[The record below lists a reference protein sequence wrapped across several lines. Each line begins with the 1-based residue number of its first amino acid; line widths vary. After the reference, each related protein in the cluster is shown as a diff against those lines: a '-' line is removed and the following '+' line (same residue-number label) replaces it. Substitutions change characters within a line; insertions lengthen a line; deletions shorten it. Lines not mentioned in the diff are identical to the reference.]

1 MITQSSTRAE
11 AVSTETALAVH
22 AKGVHKSFSDSTG
35 SKFRAVRELN
45 LSIPR
50 GQVVAFL
57 GPNGAGKS
65 TTIDMILGLTE
76 PDGGT
81 IEVLGTDPLTA
92 ASTGRSAAVLQS
104 GGLLPDV
111 TVGALVT
118 MMGSLYIGADPAAAI
133 TRAGLGEL
141 VNRRVSKCSGGE
153 QQKVRFA
160 LALLSDPELLLL
172 DEPTAGMDVTARK
185 HFWQAMH
192 AQAANGTTV
201 MFATHYLEEA
211 QDFADRIVVIVDG
224 ALVAD
229 GTVAQIKATVSNR
242 TVDANLPRSEAEF
255 VAGQT
260 GSRLQ
265 ELANGRFRFVCTD
278 TDPVVRALSTST
290 SATDIAIVSAS
301 LDEAFSALTDR
312 THQN

>member
-1 MITQSSTRAE
+1 MITQSSTRTE
-11 AVSTETALAVH
+11 AVGTASGFAIH
-22 AKGVHKSFSDSTG
+22 ATGVHKSFGDSTG
-35 SKFRAVRELN
+35 AQVRAVRNVN

-65 TTIDMILGLTE
+65 TTIDMVLGLTE

-81 IEVLGTDPLTA
+81 IEVLGADPLTA

-111 TVGALVT
+111 TVGALVA
-118 MMGSLYIGADPAAAI
+118 MMGSLYVGSGPAAAI
-133 TRAGLGEL
+133 ARAGLGDL

-160 LALLSDPELLLL
+160 LALLSNPELLLL

-185 HFWQAMH
+185 HFWQAMR

-224 ALVAD
+224 GIVAD

-242 TVDANLPRSEAEF
+242 TVDATLPRQEAEA
-255 VAGQT
+255 VAAQT

-265 ELANGRFRFVCTD
+265 ELTNGRFRFVCSD
-278 TDPVVRALSTST
+278 TDLVVRALSTST

-301 LDEAFSALTDR
+301 LDEAFSVLTDR
-312 THQN
+312 ANQN

>member
-1 MITQSSTRAE
+1 VSPRNTTEDPQTKERRELQMITQNSTRTE
-11 AVSTETALAVH
+11 AVGTETALAVH
-22 AKGVHKSFSDSTG
+22 ATGVHKSFSDSTG

-111 TVGALVT
+111 TVGALVA
-118 MMGSLYIGADPAAAI
+118 MMGSLYIDSDPAAAI
-133 TRAGLGEL
+133 TRAGLGGL

-160 LALLSDPELLLL
+160 LALLSNPELLLL

-185 HFWQAMH
+185 HFWQAMR

-211 QDFADRIVVIVDG
+211 QDLPIESSSSSTARSSP
-224 ALVAD
+224 
-229 GTVAQIKATVSNR
+229 TAQW
-242 TVDANLPRSEAEF
+242 PRSRPSSPIGPSTPTCHAPRPNSLQGRPARDCRNSPT
-255 VAGQT
+255 AG
-260 GSRLQ
+260 
-265 ELANGRFRFVCTD
+265 
-278 TDPVVRALSTST
+278 
-290 SATDIAIVSAS
+290 SAS
-301 LDEAFSALTDR
+301 CAPIPTPWCA
-312 THQN
+312 H

>member
-1 MITQSSTRAE
+1 M
-11 AVSTETALAVH
+11 
-22 AKGVHKSFSDSTG
+22 
-35 SKFRAVRELN
+35 
-45 LSIPR
+45 
-50 GQVVAFL
+50 
-57 GPNGAGKS
+57 
-65 TTIDMILGLTE
+65 
-76 PDGGT
+76 
-81 IEVLGTDPLTA
+81 
-92 ASTGRSAAVLQS
+92 
-104 GGLLPDV
+104 
-111 TVGALVT
+111 
-118 MMGSLYIGADPAAAI
+118 
-133 TRAGLGEL
+133 
-141 VNRRVSKCSGGE
+141 
-153 QQKVRFA
+153 RFA